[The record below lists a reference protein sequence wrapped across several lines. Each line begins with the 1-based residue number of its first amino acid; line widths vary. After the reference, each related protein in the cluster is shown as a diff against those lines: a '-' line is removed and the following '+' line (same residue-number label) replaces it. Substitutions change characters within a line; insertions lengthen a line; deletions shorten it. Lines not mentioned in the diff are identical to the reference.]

1 MKTSLNLIL
10 DDIPIPRFARVAQ
23 DLPAPRLED
32 IPGRMQ
38 EQLTRPE
45 FADTVKPGQR
55 IGITVGSRGIAN
67 MPQMVRILGDWVK
80 SKGATPVVIPA
91 MGSHGGATAEGQHEM
106 LLGMGFTPD
115 VTGCEIV
122 SSLDVTELGE
132 VAGLKVLYSTDAL
145 NCDGVILM
153 NRVKA
158 HTDIVG
164 PIESGLMKMATIG
177 VGKHRGALQAHSLG
191 LGVTG
196 EMVQQIAPVM
206 FDKANI
212 IFGIAVLEN
221 AFDDTRDVVLIET
234 GKITEV
240 EPQLL
245 EESRQHL
252 PQVLLRD
259 LDVLVVNYMGK
270 NISGD
275 GMDPN
280 VLGRSL
286 IGVKNPA
293 MNVNKIVVLDMTPES
308 HGNAT
313 GIGLADITTKRLFD
327 QIDFTA
333 TFTNGVTSN
342 GIAGSRIAPFM
353 PNQKMALQCAAR
365 LTLQPDL
372 ANLRIVRIK
381 NTLDVAEIWVSEALL
396 PEVAA
401 NPALRQLSEPEELQF
416 DDNGDLFPP
425 ASNERHDIADNC

>member
-23 DLPAPRLED
+23 DLPAPRLEE

-38 EQLTRPE
+38 EQLARPE
-45 FADTVKPGQR
+45 FADTVKSGQR

-80 SKGATPVVIPA
+80 SKDATPVVIPA
-91 MGSHGGATAEGQHEM
+91 MGSHGGATAEGQREM

-177 VGKHRGALQAHSLG
+177 LGKHRGALQAHSLG

-221 AFDDTRDVVLIET
+221 AFDDTRDVVLVET

>member
-206 FDKANI
+206 FHKANI

>member
-23 DLPAPRLED
+23 DLPAPRLDD
-32 IPGRMQ
+32 IAGRMH
-38 EQLTRPE
+38 EQLARSE
-45 FADTVKPGQR
+45 FTDTVKAGQR

-80 SKGATPVVIPA
+80 SKDAIPVVIPA

-106 LLGMGFTPD
+106 LLGMGFSPD

-122 SSLDVTELGE
+122 SSLDVTELGA

-145 NCDGVILM
+145 NCDGLILM

-164 PIESGLMKMATIG
+164 SIESGLMKMATIG

-191 LGVTG
+191 LGATG

-206 FDKANI
+206 FEKANI
-212 IFGIAVLEN
+212 IFGVAVLEN
-221 AFDDTRDVVLIET
+221 AFDETRDVVFVET
-234 GKITEV
+234 DRIVDV

-252 PQVLLRD
+252 PQVLIRD

-381 NTLDVAEIWVSEALL
+381 NTLDVGEIWVSEALL

-401 NPALRQLSEPEELQF
+401 NPALRQLSDPEELHF
-416 DDNGDLFPP
+416 DANGDLFPP
-425 ASNERHDIADNC
+425 ASNERHEIADNC